1 MSDKKNKSSQHSD
14 GKKRISIGALIA
26 CFIVACG
33 IWLYAQATD
42 DEIKVQTYNQLPV
55 TVVGTDALM
64 ANTGYEVYY
73 TSAQTANISLSGT
86 IRELAKYSA
95 EDIILRVDVSG
106 INSNSTDNFM
116 VIRAYLADGT
126 ELKNVEINPSGIT
139 VYADKSASSQVGFTV
154 KDVTVE
160 RNPDYDYSIT
170 CPIQSIQLTGPEQYI
185 NQIHS
190 ACFEIDYQTVSEN
203 KEYKGFALTFY
214 DKDGNPVSNEFIK
227 YDTSEIVVSLTV
239 TPKEP
244 QE

>member
-1 MSDKKNKSSQHSD
+1 MADKIKRAKLAG
-14 GKKRISIGALIA
+14 GKKRISVGALIA

-55 TVVGTDALM
+55 TIVGADELM
-64 ANTGYEVYY
+64 QNTGYEVYY
-73 TSAQTANISLSGT
+73 TSTQTANISLSGT
-86 IRELAKYSA
+86 IRELAKYGA
-95 EDIILRVDVSG
+95 EDIYLRVDVSD
-106 INSNSTDNFM
+106 INNNSTDNFM
-116 VIRAYLADGT
+116 IIRAYLSDGT
-126 ELKNVEINPSGIT
+126 ELKNVEINPTGIT
-139 VYADKSASSQVGFTV
+139 VYADKSATKQVSFTV

-160 RNPDYDYSIT
+160 RNPDYGYGLSCQIRSIE
-170 CPIQSIQLTGPEQYI
+170 LTGPEQYI
-185 NQIHS
+185 QQIHS

-203 KEYKGFALTFY
+203 KEYKGFALSFY

-239 TPKEP
+239 TPKTP

>member
-95 EDIILRVDVSG
+95 NIATSPAASFPARLSL
-106 INSNSTDNFM
+106 INLYT
-116 VIRAYLADGT
+116 
-126 ELKNVEINPSGIT
+126 K
-139 VYADKSASSQVGFTV
+139 
-154 KDVTVE
+154 
-160 RNPDYDYSIT
+160 
-170 CPIQSIQLTGPEQYI
+170 
-185 NQIHS
+185 
-190 ACFEIDYQTVSEN
+190 
-203 KEYKGFALTFY
+203 
-214 DKDGNPVSNEFIK
+214 
-227 YDTSEIVVSLTV
+227 
-239 TPKEP
+239 
-244 QE
+244 